1 MLLDELDLIKE
12 RRDQAF
18 IRSQNYQQAAAKSYK
33 THVRCR
39 RFKEAD
45 LVLRKCFQNTAEWNA
60 GKLGTNWEGPYK
72 IIKVVRVGAYEIVNM
87 QDIKIPRIWNAMHL
101 NKYYR

>member
-12 RRDQAF
+12 PRDQAF
-18 IRSQNYQQAAAKSYK
+18 IRIQNYQQAAAKSYK

-72 IIKVVRVGAYEIVNM
+72 IIKVVLPRAHEIANM
-87 QDIKIPRIWNAMHL
+87 KDIKILRTWNALHL
-101 NKYYR
+101 KKYYH